1 MPIGT
6 KLHLIGTNFNFRAMG
21 KTSVYLCNQLI
32 LPNSDLKVINNIE
45 QAEFDDLLRVLK
57 DIINYERKTNIV
69 LSKIQPKSMGMLFDE
84 SLVNQEFTADEL
96 RDLINSLLV
105 VFHCNG
111 QLMSKKIKNVKV
123 NQFVLPKFKF
133 SKIEPVF

>member
-1 MPIGT
+1 
-6 KLHLIGTNFNFRAMG
+6 MG
-21 KTSVYLCNQLI
+21 
-32 LPNSDLKVINNIE
+32 
-45 QAEFDDLLRVLK
+45 QAEFYDLLQVLK
-57 DIINYERKTNIV
+57 DIIDYERKING
-69 LSKIQPKSMGMLFDE
+69 LLLKIQSKSMSMIFNE

>member
-1 MPIGT
+1 
-6 KLHLIGTNFNFRAMG
+6 MG